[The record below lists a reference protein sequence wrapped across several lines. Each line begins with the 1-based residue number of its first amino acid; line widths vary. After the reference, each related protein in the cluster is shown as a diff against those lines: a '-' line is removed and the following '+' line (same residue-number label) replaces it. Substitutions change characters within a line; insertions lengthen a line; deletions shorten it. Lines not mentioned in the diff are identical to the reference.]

1 MDRISQVSLNTMR
14 LLTDNQKITASN
26 LANLNTI
33 GFRRDVNTNIGSAY
47 LQDPKG
53 YEDRVFASRGDT
65 GVDTSVSNLISTDRP
80 LDIAIT
86 GEGFFVVTNPNGQ
99 RVLTRRGDMS
109 VTQDGKLKM
118 GDGST
123 LQGGGAE
130 ITVPPFE
137 KIEVAQDGT
146 ISYKPLGAEGN
157 TMVAAGRIDLVKVP
171 ASNIIRGLDG
181 YLRPKDG
188 QVPANDATIKITNNS
203 LETSN
208 VNAVESM
215 VEIIQIQRAYEMQIK
230 LIGTAKDL
238 DDQTSKLMRSSS

>member
-47 LQDPKG
+47 LQDPKA

-99 RVLTRRGDMS
+99 KVLTRRGDMS
-109 VTQDGKLKM
+109 VT
-118 GDGST
+118 
-123 LQGGGAE
+123 
-130 ITVPPFE
+130 
-137 KIEVAQDGT
+137 
-146 ISYKPLGAEGN
+146 AEG
-157 TMVAAGRIDLVKVP
+157 K
-171 ASNIIRGLDG
+171 
-181 YLRPKDG
+181 
-188 QVPANDATIKITNNS
+188 
-203 LETSN
+203 
-208 VNAVESM
+208 
-215 VEIIQIQRAYEMQIK
+215 
-230 LIGTAKDL
+230 
-238 DDQTSKLMRSSS
+238 